1 MAQKKLDEQRK
12 KLDAELYGP
21 VQVQKVPF
29 GTGEQDVL
37 CRLTMLTRCPDPK
50 TVGLFARQGAVV

>member
-29 GTGEQDVL
+29 GTGE
-37 CRLTMLTRCPDPK
+37 
-50 TVGLFARQGAVV
+50 